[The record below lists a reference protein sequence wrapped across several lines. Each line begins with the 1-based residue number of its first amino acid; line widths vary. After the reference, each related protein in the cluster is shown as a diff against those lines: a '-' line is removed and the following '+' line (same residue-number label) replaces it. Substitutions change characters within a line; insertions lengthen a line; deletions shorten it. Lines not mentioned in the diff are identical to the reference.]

1 MKDLRDRGAFV
12 TGAANGIGLGIACEL
27 AKAGVNVVLAD
38 IDPAALEAAR
48 LHVENLGVRAHAVG
62 VDVSDRGSVQRAAME
77 AEAAVGR
84 IHIVVNNA
92 GVSLGPVPIAEVD
105 DTQWDWILGVNLR
118 GVVNGIAA
126 FLPHLRAHGEEA
138 HIVNTASIGG
148 LQVNPG
154 LSNGSYCA
162 TKYAVVAVSE
172 ELALE
177 TQGSAIG
184 VSVLCPA
191 LVTTTLRQSLERRPA
206 RFGGPAA
213 SRRAPDDNAR
223 LLATG
228 SALEPDAVGRRVVT
242 AIRNRDFFIFTHA
255 HTREWLEARHARM
268 MQGYDQLDAFL
279 AGG

>member
-1 MKDLRDRGAFV
+1 V
-12 TGAANGIGLGIACEL
+12 
-27 AKAGVNVVLAD
+27 
-38 IDPAALEAAR
+38 AALGQ
-48 LHVENLGVRAHAVG
+48 V
-62 VDVSDRGSVQRAAME
+62 
-77 AEAAVGR
+77 
-84 IHIVVNNA
+84 HIVVNNA
-92 GVSLGPVPIAEVD
+92 GVSLGPIPIAEVD

-126 FLPHLRAHGEEA
+126 FLPHLRAHGEDA

-154 LSNGSYCA
+154 LTNGSYCA

-177 TQGSAIG
+177 TRSSNIG

-191 LVTTTLRQSLERRPA
+191 LVTTTLRHSLERRPE
-206 RFGGPAA
+206 RFGGP
-213 SRRAPDDNAR
+213 SPTQRSPGDNAR

-228 SALEPDAVGRRVVT
+228 HAIEPDAVGRRVVA

-255 HTREWLEARHARM
+255 HTREWLEARHARILE
-268 MQGYDQLDAFL
+268 GYDQLDAFL
-279 AGG
+279 AQG